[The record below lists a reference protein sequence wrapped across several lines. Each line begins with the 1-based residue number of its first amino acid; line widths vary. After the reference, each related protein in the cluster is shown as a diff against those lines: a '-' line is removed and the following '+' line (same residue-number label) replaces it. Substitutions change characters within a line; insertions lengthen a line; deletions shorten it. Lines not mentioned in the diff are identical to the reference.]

1 MRAKRAKEAL
11 QGWLFFQV
19 IALLLLASVPVVRP
33 EEETSQEDES
43 EPPTAVLF
51 PWFAEI
57 LGVLVFL
64 ILSRYMKW
72 LPFTAVMFILGT
84 CMGVG
89 AARLEKT
96 DLLTQS
102 ITMWSN
108 INGEVL
114 LLVFLPGNIFK
125 DSFGINVRLF
135 IVSIWQCVILAFPM
149 VLAGAA
155 LTAIVGFYIFPYDW
169 SWNLAMTFGAILSA
183 TDPVAVSS
191 LMTEVGA
198 PARLQMHIGG
208 ESLLNDGSA
217 MVFYMIFSDLFKNEA
232 GIDGFGE
239 QIDLSKGFGIFF
251 RMALGGAAVG
261 IGFGLG
267 LTGLL
272 YYLNRRLS
280 SEDNVFQVTATI
292 TMAYIAYY
300 VADQTLAMSGVISVV
315 MTGVTTKALGAGMI
329 NNQDLMDDFW
339 ELVENL
345 LNTALFTLGGVVWGF
360 IIANTGEREGIWE
373 GRDWG
378 YLFLLW
384 VMLVAIRFFL
394 VFIFFPVVS
403 RIGLK
408 SCWQEGVFSAWGG
421 LRGAVGIS
429 LAISLDNE
437 MWEATEEAGK
447 SYEFRVYTTK
457 LFGMIGGV
465 TFLTLIING
474 TLAGPVLKALKLVE
488 STETRKKVVAGYDQT
503 FKKHMYEAFVALLT
517 DQRFQKIDYSLVKH
531 HVHFIRDMTLE
542 DLKAAVKRNKESV
555 GAHEYK
561 APYLDGILPYF
572 QNQESINSD
581 DDLEND
587 RSWIPQI
594 EDNNE
599 KEGSSA
605 TTIIAGSTA
614 AHLTALKADADLS
627 VQDMKERTK
636 ELRIIFTELTRFG
649 YQKQEQR
656 GELDGR
662 EAFVGYALCQGLD
675 FSADEVSKGERLTD
689 WDASQIVSKGIMDRA
704 THILK
709 RLYSLEFLCWKKEE
723 MDKRARSDEYEKLT
737 YDVHRAL
744 AFIDAHQF
752 AQEHFWEEFAEKP
765 DGFSAAAKIVMQESD
780 RQVRRARKL
789 LASGD
794 EKDTE
799 TITSHLFCIHLV
811 NKAARYIEALNQG
824 GLLNAREAGGYIEHM
839 GEILEGLYNCSMHEH
854 PDEIKSDMKAVP
866 EGPAEGGSDDGTDT
880 QEQAA

>member
-1 MRAKRAKEAL
+1 M
-11 QGWLFFQV
+11 QGWLFIPQV
-19 IALLLLASVPVVRP
+19 IALLLLALVPVVK
-33 EEETSQEDES
+33 SQEEASQEEES
-43 EPPTAVLF
+43 EPATAVLF

-72 LPFTAVMFILGT
+72 LPFTAVMFIMGT

-89 AARLEKT
+89 AERLQKT

-169 SWNLAMTFGAILSA
+169 SWNLAMTFGSILSA

-198 PARLQMHIGG
+198 PARMQMHIGG

-272 YYLNRRLS
+272 YFLNRRLS

-329 NNQDLMDDFW
+329 NNQELMDDFW

-345 LNTALFTLGGVVWGF
+345 LNTALFTLGGVVWGTV
-360 IIANTGEREGIWE
+360 IANANEREGMWE

-437 MWEATEEAGK
+437 TWEATGEADT
-447 SYEFRVYTTK
+447 SYDFRLYTSK

-474 TLAGPVLKALKLVE
+474 TLAGPILTALKLVE
-488 STETRKKVVAGYDQT
+488 STETRKKVVEGYHET
-503 FKKHMYEAFVALLT
+503 FKKHVYEELITLLT
-517 DQRFQKIDYSLVKH
+517 DQRFQKIDFALVKH
-531 HVHFIRDMTLE
+531 HVHFLKDMTLE
-542 DLKAAVKRNKESV
+542 DLKAAVKRNRDKV
-555 GAHEYK
+555 GSQVYK

-572 QNQESINSD
+572 LNQESVKSD

-587 RSWIPQI
+587 RSWIPQV
-594 EDNNE
+594 ED
-599 KEGSSA
+599 KEEGPNS
-605 TTIIAGSTA
+605 TKIVAGSTA
-614 AHLTALKADADLS
+614 THLSALKADADLS
-627 VQDMKERTK
+627 VQDMKQRTQ

-675 FSADEVSKGERLTD
+675 FSADEVSKGARLTD

-709 RLYSLEFLCWKKEE
+709 RLYRLEFLCRKKEDL
-723 MDKRARSDEYEKLT
+723 DKRARSDEYEKLT

-752 AQEHFWEEFAEKP
+752 AQEHFWEEFGEKP
-765 DGFSAAAKIVMQESD
+765 DGFSAAAKTVMEESD

-811 NKAARYIEALNQG
+811 NRAARYIEALNSG
-824 GLLNAREAGGYIEHM
+824 GLLNSREAGGYIE
-839 GEILEGLYNCSMHEH
+839 EAEEVLERLYHCSMHEH
-854 PDEIKSDMKAVP
+854 PDEIKSDGKVAPELKA
-866 EGPAEGGSDDGTDT
+866 GGSDEETDT
-880 QEQAA
+880 QEQTQEKSA